1 MPPAP
6 VVDRSP
12 GALFLA
18 VELGA
23 GARARLA
30 ASLRSLRHLDPALA
44 VVRPAGVHVTVHFL
58 GSLSPAQAGRVVDAV
73 APVAAAWPAFC
84 LGLGGL
90 GAFPGWRGP
99 RVLWLGC
106 ARGAE
111 PLRDLAAAVTGVLV
125 AAGFPAPAVPYRPHA
140 TLARVRGPL
149 TPAARRW
156 LQRPPPGW
164 PAPDPLPVAVGQLTL
179 LQSVAQATGP
189 ARYRRLRRLPLR

>member
-1 MPPAP
+1 MA
-6 VVDRSP
+6 DRSL

-30 ASLRSLRHLDPALA
+30 ASLRGLGRLDPALA

-58 GSLSPAQAGRVVDAV
+58 GPLLPAETARVAAVV
-73 APVAAAWPAFC
+73 APVVAAWPPFR

-111 PLRDLAAAVTGVLV
+111 PLRALAAAVTGAL
-125 AAGFPAPAVPYRPHA
+125 ADAGFPAPTAPYRPHA

-149 TPAARRW
+149 TPAARSW
-156 LQRPPPGW
+156 LARRPPGW
-164 PAPDPLPVAVGQLTL
+164 PDPDPLPVAVGQLAL
-179 LQSVAQATGP
+179 LQSVAQAAGP
-189 ARYRRLRRLPLR
+189 ARYRRLRRLPLG